1 MKNIK
6 EILNTIKGKNM
17 EKKYMDF
24 AKEMKKDFILIV
36 KDIMQG
42 DNKISK
48 EAEELIDY
56 YHNAV
61 KDFAKEMYIKDYK
74 EFLDALIEYNFVDS
88 MDVIRENLK
97 ENQPFIYYVN
107 ETRRYTVAK
116 NLMKEKLGL
125 KPVGHL
131 SDLAEIMK
139 EIIDEIDEENI
150 THEHFFAHRTTLV
163 NKLDRNIRKG
173 MDIYDEDMIE
183 EEIKELKELKK
194 ENDELA
200 ESKLKLEIKDGDID
214 EAVKGNLIIPENNL
228 GSLYTVR
235 FTMTREEFEK
245 NPDIFRNAYCSA
257 NVASALSDE
266 KAYLIF
272 NARSEGEI
280 YIFLKLVVDEDIN
293 FEEMLIDKFIKRAPF
308 KYMPASFGAR
318 FDKDIVKGLINND
331 TFPLDY
337 TIMHYLNENFV
348 VMDNEGGIELK
359 LQGVQNLIDS
369 PATIYSKKYDIEMNG
384 QDFAAASFSLHTV
397 ADKNYRNYA
406 IMYTYILLNMDDK
419 KVRKFFD
426 ASMIRD
432 DNREKT
438 TRLLEALE
446 ELNFI
451 HPDKVEY
458 KDLIKDINKKV
469 SKIVKNEDYDVL
481 NIIMDIVDSSFILCM
496 ASAHVKATLD
506 IIHSDKN
513 HNKMN

>member
-6 EILNTIKGKNM
+6 EILNTIKGKNT

-24 AKEMKKDFILIV
+24 AEKMKKDFILII
-36 KDIMQG
+36 KDIMKE
-42 DNKISK
+42 NHKISK
-48 EAEELIDY
+48 EAEELLDY
-56 YHNAV
+56 YHKAV

-74 EFLDALIEYNFVDS
+74 EFLDALIEYNFIDS

-107 ETRRYTVAK
+107 ETRKYTVAK

-139 EIIDEIDEENI
+139 EIIDEVNEETI

-163 NKLDRNIRKG
+163 NNLDRNIRKG
-173 MDIYDEDMIE
+173 MDIYDEDTSE
-183 EEIKELKELKK
+183 EEIKELKKLKK

-214 EAVKGNLIIPENNL
+214 EAVKRNLIIPEDNN

-235 FTMTREEFEK
+235 FTMDREEFEK
-245 NPDIFRNAYCSA
+245 NPDIFRNAYCSSNIA
-257 NVASALSDE
+257 TALAED

-280 YIFLKLVVDEDIN
+280 YIFLKVVVDEDIN
-293 FEEMLIDKFIKRAPF
+293 FEEILIDKFIKRAPF
-308 KYMPASFGAR
+308 KYIPTSFGAR

-337 TIMHYLNENFV
+337 TIMNYLKENFV
-348 VMDNEGGIELK
+348 VMDNEKDIELK

-369 PATIYSKKYDIEMNG
+369 PATIYSKKYNIEMNG

-406 IMYTYILLNMDDK
+406 IMYTYILLNMNDK

-426 ASMIRD
+426 ASMVRD
-432 DNREKT
+432 DNRERT
-438 TRLLEALE
+438 TRLIEALE

-451 HPDKVEY
+451 NPDEVEF

-469 SKIVKNEDYDVL
+469 SLIVKNEDYDVL
-481 NIIMDIVDSSFILCM
+481 NMIMDIVDSSFILCM

-506 IIHSDKN
+506 MYSDKN